1 MNDKEPNKLLEDF
14 TSGLGRL
21 GDDLPEVADAFV
33 RLTNWCFAEGAIP
46 AKYKELIAVA
56 IGVYARCEYC
66 IAYHVKKALEAGAT
80 REEILEAA
88 AEAIAFGGSPA
99 TAYCATLVQQCLDAF
114 EEE

>member
-1 MNDKEPNKLLEDF
+1 MALDPHKLLEEF
-14 TSGLGRL
+14 NTGLGRL
-21 GDDLPEVADAFV
+21 GDELPEIAESFV
-33 RLTNWCFAEGAIP
+33 RLTNWCFTEGAIP
-46 AKYKELIAVA
+46 AKYKELIAIA

-66 IAYHVKKALEAGAT
+66 IAYHVKKALEEGAS

-99 TAYCATLVQQCLDAF
+99 TAYCATLVRECLDAF